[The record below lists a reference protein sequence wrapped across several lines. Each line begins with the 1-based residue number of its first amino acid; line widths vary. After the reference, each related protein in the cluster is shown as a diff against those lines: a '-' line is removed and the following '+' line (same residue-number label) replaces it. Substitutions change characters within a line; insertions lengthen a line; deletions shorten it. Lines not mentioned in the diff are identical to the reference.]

1 MIDLIKMRK
10 TGLQN
15 INEII
20 EKNRLSIN
28 YRGNVIFY
36 DNLKTKDI
44 IDGFYIRVENGNP
57 SLIRIEC
64 NLQKYWSGLNT
75 GKFTNF
81 GLFTFSESQ
90 QAINALSIQTGLN
103 LNEFRVTYYEI
114 GLNLNVKKDCRAYM
128 DKMKSIGTIDKR
140 KELLINPRYKDKRVI
155 ISEFYEEIKKVF
167 KVYDKNFEMVRK
179 RSKHKPLYIN
189 TLRIEIIQ
197 KRVER
202 LNVSNLF
209 DFETIKKLS
218 IQFFNNWRTV
228 QFEKNIET
236 PKGTHES
243 KVLIIKDL
251 LTIGRKETLEKAL
264 NEFKTGIITERRYRT
279 VREFIQNDWELFKN
293 EIKLIQ
299 SEEEKEFKS
308 LINTASVLFLN

>member
-10 TGLQN
+10 SGLQN
-15 INEII
+15 INEIVN
-20 EKNRLSIN
+20 KNKLSIN
-28 YRGNVIFY
+28 YRGETVFY

-44 IDGFYIRVENGNP
+44 RDGFYIRVEDGNP

-64 NLQKYWSGLNT
+64 SLQKYWSGLNT

-81 GLFTFSESQ
+81 GVFTFSESR

-103 LNEFRVTYYEI
+103 LNDFRVTYYEI
-114 GLNLNVKKDCRAYM
+114 GLNLNVSKDCREYM
-128 DKMKSIGTIDKR
+128 DKMQAIGTIDKR
-140 KELLINPRYKDKRVI
+140 KELLVNPRYKDKRVV

-167 KVYDKNFEMVRK
+167 KVYDKNFEMIRK
-179 RSKHKPLYIN
+179 RSKHKPLYLN
-189 TLRIEIIQ
+189 TLRIETIQ

-202 LNVSNLF
+202 LNVSDLL

-218 IQFFNNWRTV
+218 IQFFNDWRTI

-243 KVLIIKDL
+243 KVLLIKDL
-251 LTIGRKETLEKAL
+251 LTVGRAQTLEKAL
-264 NEFKTGIITERRYRT
+264 SDYKTGIITERRYRT
-279 VREFIQNDWELFKN
+279 VREFIQNDWNSFKN
-293 EIKLIQ
+293 EIKMIQ
-299 SEEEKEFKS
+299 SEEEKEFKN
-308 LINTASVLFLN
+308 LLNTASILFLN